1 MLERLFMPYKNAR
14 KEKQSGQEFRLR
26 SHDISRIEAF
36 SDVVF
41 GFSLTLLVVSLEVP
55 RTYSELIADMRGFV
69 PFAVCFALL
78 AQVWWLHHN
87 FFRRYGLDDAA
98 TATLNFVL
106 LFVVLFYTY
115 PLKFVFSGLFNELTG
130 HTQIHDASG
139 KALQWIQPEQ
149 APRLM
154 AIYGIGYAAVFLIFV
169 LLYLHALRLRE
180 HLELTP
186 VEVFDTETSVLES
199 GFQVFVGLLCA
210 TAAAA
215 LPPNLGGLS
224 GFLYFLIP
232 IGMTIIG
239 SRRGA
244 TRRQLEAAIQNG
256 SQ

>member
-106 LFVVLFYTY
+106 LFVVLF
-115 PLKFVFSGLFNELTG
+115 
-130 HTQIHDASG
+130 
-139 KALQWIQPEQ
+139 
-149 APRLM
+149 
-154 AIYGIGYAAVFLIFV
+154 
-169 LLYLHALRLRE
+169 
-180 HLELTP
+180 
-186 VEVFDTETSVLES
+186 
-199 GFQVFVGLLCA
+199 
-210 TAAAA
+210 
-215 LPPNLGGLS
+215 
-224 GFLYFLIP
+224 
-232 IGMTIIG
+232 
-239 SRRGA
+239 
-244 TRRQLEAAIQNG
+244 
-256 SQ
+256 